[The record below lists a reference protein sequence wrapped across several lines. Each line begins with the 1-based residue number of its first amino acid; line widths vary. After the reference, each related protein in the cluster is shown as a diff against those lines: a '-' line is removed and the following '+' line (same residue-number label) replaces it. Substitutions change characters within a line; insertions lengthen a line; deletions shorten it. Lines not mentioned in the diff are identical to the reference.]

1 MSSTNKTAHYS
12 LSQYLAND
20 KPTYLSDYNGDMAKI
35 DAAIYAAKSAADT
48 AETTASGLAP
58 TVSENET
65 NIGELQTDMSLVK
78 TTQAT
83 QGNAIEGLQEFMEQV
98 LEATI
103 TETSVE
109 VSLAEGNNST
119 IVLNNLKMKTY
130 DLGKLK
136 LTAIYGPIVI
146 KPNGSQTAAQAF
158 TLKAPSIITRLG
170 SGRTVNSVGV
180 VHSATT
186 EGQVSFE
193 MTIEND
199 MISAAYGT
207 LNTPTSINNSI
218 LFQCLILG

>member
-12 LSQYLAND
+12 LSQYVAND
-20 KPTYLSDYNGDMAKI
+20 KPTYLSDYNGDMVKI

-58 TVSENET
+58 IVSENET

-83 QGNAIEGLQEFMEQV
+83 QGNTIESLQEFMEQV

-109 VSLAEGNNST
+109 ISLAEGNNST
-119 IVLNNLKMKTY
+119 LVANNLKMKTY

-136 LTAIYGPIVI
+136 LTAIYGGVTI

-158 TLKAPSIITRLG
+158 SLKAPSIIARLG
-170 SGRTVNSVGV
+170 SGRSVNNVGV
-180 VHSATT
+180 AHSATA
-186 EGQVSFE
+186 EGQVSFD
-193 MTIEND
+193 MSIEND
-199 MISAAYGT
+199 MIIATYST
-207 LNTPTSINNSI
+207 LKTPTSINSSI
-218 LFQCLILG
+218 MFQCLILG

>member
-65 NIGELQTDMSLVK
+65 NIGELQTDMTLVK

-83 QGNAIEGLQEFMEQV
+83 QGNAIKNLQEFMAQV
-98 LEATI
+98 LEASI
-103 TETSVE
+103 TETAVE
-109 VSLAEGNNST
+109 VSLADGNNST
-119 IVLNNLKMKTY
+119 IVANNLKMKTY

-136 LTAIYGPIVI
+136 LTALYGGITI

-158 TLKAPSIITRLG
+158 RLKAPSIIARLG
-170 SGRTVNSVGV
+170 SGRSVNSVGI

-186 EGQVSFE
+186 EGQVNFE
-193 MTIEND
+193 ASIEND
-199 MISAAYGT
+199 VITAVYGT
-207 LNTPTSINNSI
+207 LKTPSSINSSI
-218 LFQCLILG
+218 MFQCLILG